1 MIVDSSALI
10 AVVNRKSDVGRHVE
24 AMLTAPRRPPT
35 SLRHPW
41 CWRDAAAGH
50 ELDAVPARA
59 GIEPVPV
66 EQMEVARQA
75 WRRFATGNHPAALNF
90 SDCFAYA
97 PARVTD
103 EPLLFKGDGFS
114 RTDISAAQAYQ
125 VSPKGRSST
134 VKDQV
139 ERSWW
144 ATRYISSAMA
154 TGLAKNSSGA
164 SGARMGR
171 VRGVSMAASMM
182 K

>member
-1 MIVDSSALI
+1 MFWRLPGSSPC
-10 AVVNRKSDVGRHVE
+10 RGRWSKME
-24 AMLTAPRRPPT
+24 ATCL
-35 SLRHPW
+35 
-41 CWRDAAAGH
+41 AG
-50 ELDAVPARA
+50 
-59 GIEPVPV
+59 
-66 EQMEVARQA
+66 
-75 WRRFATGNHPAALNF
+75 RRFGRDNHPAAPDF
-90 SDCFAYA
+90 GDCFACVL
-97 PARVTD
+97 ARVTD
-103 EPLLFKGDGFS
+103 QPLLFKGDDVS
-114 RTDISAAQAYQ
+114 RTDSAFASAYQ

-154 TGLAKNSSGA
+154 TGLAKKSSGA

>member
-1 MIVDSSALI
+1 M
-10 AVVNRKSDVGRHVE
+10 
-24 AMLTAPRRPPT
+24 
-35 SLRHPW
+35 
-41 CWRDAAAGH
+41 
-50 ELDAVPARA
+50 
-59 GIEPVPV
+59 EPVPV
-66 EQMEVARQA
+66 TVEQMEA
-75 WRRFATGNHPAALNF
+75 WRRFGRSNHPAALKLG
-90 SDCFAYA
+90 DCFAYA
-97 PARVTD
+97 LARAMN
-103 EPLLFKGDGFS
+103 EAPLLKGDDFPQ
-114 RTDISAAQAYQ
+114 TDITAAQAYQ